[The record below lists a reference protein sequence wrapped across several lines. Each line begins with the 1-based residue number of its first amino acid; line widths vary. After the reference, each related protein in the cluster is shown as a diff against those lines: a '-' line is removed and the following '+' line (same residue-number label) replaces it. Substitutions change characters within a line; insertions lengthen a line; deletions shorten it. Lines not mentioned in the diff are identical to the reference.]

1 MSEKSLI
8 LTHEQIIQKTRRI
21 AYEIYEHNLLEKE
34 LILVGIHDEGYNFAK
49 MLNAELIEI
58 APFTTKIVGLRL
70 DKEAPTQSEI
80 SLECA
85 DSELK
90 NKAIILID
98 DVSNTGKTM
107 AYSLKPFLKI
117 KVKKIE
123 TAVLVN
129 RSHTQ
134 FPVAVKYSGFELA
147 TTIKDHVEAQ
157 LEGENKAV
165 YLI

>member
-1 MSEKSLI
+1 MSDKSLI

-21 AYEIYEHNLLEKE
+21 AFEIYEHNFQEKE
-34 LILVGIHDEGYNFAK
+34 LVLVGIYDEGYNFAK
-49 MLNAELIEI
+49 MLEAELSNI
-58 APFTTKIVGLRL
+58 APFATKLVGLKL
-70 DKEAPTQSEI
+70 DKAAPTQSEI
-80 SLECA
+80 SLECT

-90 NKAIILID
+90 NKAIILVD

-107 AYSLKPFLKI
+107 AYSLKPFLTI

-123 TAVLVN
+123 AAVLVN

-134 FPVAVKYSGFELA
+134 FPIAVKYSGFELA
-147 TTIKDHVEAQ
+147 TTIKDHVTAQ
-157 LEGENKAV
+157 LEGENKSV